1 MLKVCSSNIYFYKFT
16 PIKISKYNFKTILR
30 QRVLLIILD
39 KQNSHMKIF
48 TSILVLLAL
57 ALIVFN
63 ITLLDF
69 KNPFQGDS
77 AVAFI
82 GIAASFCAV
91 LILLIFRIS
100 KRIEEKMNGR

>member
-1 MLKVCSSNIYFYKFT
+1 MRQSLPEEFYFT
-16 PIKISKYNFKTILR
+16 
-30 QRVLLIILD
+30 ILD
-39 KQNSHMKIF
+39 KQTAIMKIF

-100 KRIEEKMNGR
+100 KKIEEKTNGR